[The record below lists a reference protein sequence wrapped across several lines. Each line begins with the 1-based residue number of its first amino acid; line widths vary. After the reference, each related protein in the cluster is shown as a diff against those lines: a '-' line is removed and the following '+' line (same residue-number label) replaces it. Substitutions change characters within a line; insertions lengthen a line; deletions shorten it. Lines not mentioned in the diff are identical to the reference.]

1 MEISWDSFSSRV
13 AGFLSAGLGAG
24 QICLSLFLARRFL
37 VISLLAGFGL
47 LVLALCCLTYR
58 HLVHIDP
65 QSDVLEQHR
74 RLLFLERNR
83 AFLLSSFTG
92 VGVSSLTIRGI
103 PPIHIVFFVELRGRS
118 YVKLPGIHLHLA
130 RAMTR
135 AQRIA
140 KQLNLPADSKTRRI
154 YPL

>member
-1 MEISWDSFSSRV
+1 M
-13 AGFLSAGLGAG
+13 SAGLGAG
-24 QICLSLFLARRFL
+24 QICLALFLAQRLL
-37 VISLLAGFGL
+37 VISLLTGLGL

-65 QSDVLEQHR
+65 ESDVLEQHR
-74 RLLFLERNR
+74 RMLFVERNR

-92 VGVSSLTIRGI
+92 VGVSSLTIRGVL
-103 PPIHIVFFVELRGRS
+103 PIHVAFFVELRGRS
-118 YVKLPGIHLHLA
+118 CVVLPGIHLHMSQALA
-130 RAMTR
+130 R

-140 KQLNLPADSKTRRI
+140 KQLNLPAESKTRKI